1 MQRHRANRRPQLFRK
16 PHRLPRVLGLVSL
29 IESGAHLLF
38 NGYYIYI
45 QIWIIIMFL
54 WCFYLRCVFLHIQQC
69 KSKLPLCTAKVLT
82 CKSCRR
88 REKRSKQS
96 WPRCLGF
103 LACAYNT
110 FHIISNSWHLHI
122 ETLFLPLR
130 FSGIKR
136 QNHKSAWSTFPHVC
150 MQCIAQRHLRLRSSA
165 NLGANPPKDK
175 PLPGVTYV
183 QLIFQTHA
191 VCWGLWFGWSQ
202 IIVWRTCFLKS
213 DKGRIKAQ
221 VWIWYH
227 RYNGMCMHIRCKMAK
242 A

>member
-1 MQRHRANRRPQLFRK
+1 M
-16 PHRLPRVLGLVSL
+16 
-29 IESGAHLLF
+29 
-38 NGYYIYI
+38 
-45 QIWIIIMFL
+45 
-54 WCFYLRCVFLHIQQC
+54 FLHIQQC

-136 QNHKSAWSTFPHVC
+136 QNHECLVYFSSRLHAMYCTTAFEVALLCKPWCQPTQGQTFARSDICSTYISNSRCVLRTLVWVISNNCLAHV
-150 MQCIAQRHLRLRSSA
+150 
-165 NLGANPPKDK
+165 
-175 PLPGVTYV
+175 
-183 QLIFQTHA
+183 
-191 VCWGLWFGWSQ
+191 
-202 IIVWRTCFLKS
+202 FLK
-213 DKGRIKAQ
+213 
-221 VWIWYH
+221 V
-227 RYNGMCMHIRCKMAK
+227 
-242 A
+242 